1 MSKEFDITFC
11 SALLKNV
18 SNCAFASTSKR
29 NNHTFTFVIASP
41 HIDPPSKRNQGGS
54 MKLETLNELFI
65 EQLQDLYSAEE
76 QLTEALPKMAK
87 AASSPGLK
95 QAFEEHLDQTEGHI
109 ARLDQCFEKL
119 DADPEGKTCKGMK
132 GLIAEGEDMMDED
145 AEPEVLDAGLIASAQ
160 RVEHYEIAAYGC
172 ARTYAQLL
180 AMTEL
185 AQLLQQTLDEEKETD
200 QKLTDLAES
209 INVEAKAA

>member
-1 MSKEFDITFC
+1 
-11 SALLKNV
+11 
-18 SNCAFASTSKR
+18 
-29 NNHTFTFVIASP
+29 
-41 HIDPPSKRNQGGS
+41 

-76 QLTEALPKMAK
+76 QITEALPKMAK
-87 AASSPGLK
+87 AASSPAL
-95 QAFEEHLDQTEGHI
+95 QRAFEEHLEQSEGHI

-132 GLIAEGEDMMDED
+132 GLIAEVEDLLDED
-145 AEPEVLDAGLIASAQ
+145 AEPEVLDAGLIAGAQ
-160 RVEHYEIAAYGC
+160 RIEHYEIAAYGC

-180 AMTEL
+180 GMTEL

-209 INVEAKAA
+209 INLEAKAA